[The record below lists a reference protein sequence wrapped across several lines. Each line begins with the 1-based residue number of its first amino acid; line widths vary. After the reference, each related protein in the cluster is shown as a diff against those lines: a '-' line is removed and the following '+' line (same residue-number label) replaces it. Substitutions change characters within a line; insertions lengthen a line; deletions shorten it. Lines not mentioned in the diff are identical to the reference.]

1 MATEIRELLNMKEV
15 IEFSG
20 LSESTIFRQVKKG
33 KFPQPHRIAD
43 RRIAW
48 TQEDLDEW
56 IASRKR

>member
-1 MATEIRELLNMKEV
+1 MKEV

-20 LSESTIFRQVKKG
+20 LSESTISRQVKKG

-48 TQEDLDEW
+48 TQEDLDQW